1 MSDDVESLF
10 REVAVLQSLTEED
23 RDRLLRCS
31 YIQAFPPETTLFT
44 EGHEVSF
51 VLVLLAGEVELG
63 ACLSE
68 RCYTMMVKG
77 PGAVFPLESCVDSG
91 TSSYTA
97 RTLQR
102 CRILMI
108 PVAFL
113 RDLIQRNPD
122 VTRAFLAHAA
132 KVNRHLTME
141 LHDQQLRSP
150 LERLANWI
158 WRQSAD
164 GEDVQ
169 TLRLMVPKRMLAS
182 SLGMS
187 LTTLGREIDALK
199 RYGVEF
205 QDRTIRVRSVKDLAQ
220 LANPTPHL
228 LF

>member
-1 MSDDVESLF
+1 MSDDVEALF
-10 REVAVLQSLTEED
+10 RDVPVLQSLSDEE
-23 RDRLLRCS
+23 RLRLMRCS
-31 YIQAFPPETTLFT
+31 YVQVFPPETTLFT
-44 EGHEVSF
+44 EGQEVSF
-51 VLVLLAGEVELG
+51 ILVLLAGELELG
-63 ACLSE
+63 ARLSE
-68 RCYTMMVKG
+68 RSYTMMIKG
-77 PGAVFPLESCVDSG
+77 PGCVCPMEACVDPG

-122 VTRAFLAHAA
+122 VTRAFLSHAA

-158 WRQSAD
+158 WRQAAQ
-164 GEDVQ
+164 GEDEQ
-169 TLRLMVPKRMLAS
+169 TLKLMVPKRMLAS
-182 SLGMS
+182 TLGMS
-187 LTTLGREIDALK
+187 LTTLGREIDALRK
-199 RYGVEF
+199 HGVEF
-205 QDRTIRVRSVKDLAQ
+205 EDRTIRIRSVRGLGQ
-220 LANPTPHL
+220 VANPTPHL

>member
-1 MSDDVESLF
+1 MSDDLDVLF
-10 REVAVLQSLTEED
+10 REVPVLQSVTDED
-23 RDRLLRCS
+23 RNRLLRCS
-31 YIQAFPPETTLFT
+31 YVQAFPPETTLFT
-44 EGHEVSF
+44 EGNEVSF

-63 ACLSE
+63 AQLSE
-68 RCYTMMVKG
+68 RSYTMMVKG
-77 PGAVFPLESCVDSG
+77 PGAVFPLESCVDAG
-91 TSSYTA
+91 ISSYSA

-113 RDLIQRNPD
+113 RDLIQRNPE

-141 LHDQQLRSP
+141 LHDQQLRAP

-158 WRQSAD
+158 WRQAAG
-164 GEDVQ
+164 GEESQ
-169 TLRLMVPKRMLAS
+169 TLKLMVPKRMLAS
-182 SLGMS
+182 TLGMS

-199 RYGVEF
+199 RHGVEF
-205 QDRTIRVRSVKDLAQ
+205 QDRTIRVRSVTDLGQ